1 MFSFLGYI
9 RSDGNVVLKGRIT
22 DQISMGTMK
31 YFPWEVE
38 KVLIRCPGVDSVVAI
53 PVPDARLK
61 EMVCACV
68 KLEKMATITIENLR
82 QFCDDTW
89 TETATATGFSLK
101 PRYIVIKK
109 EFPVNSSGKL
119 DRKALAKEV
128 VAELGL

>member
-1 MFSFLGYI
+1 MCFFLGYI
-9 RSDGNVVLKGRIT
+9 RPDGNIVLKGRT
-22 DQISMGTMK
+22 ADQITMGTVK

-38 KVLIRCPGVDSVVAI
+38 KVLIRCPGVESVVAV

-61 EMVCACV
+61 EVVCACV
-68 KLEKMATITIENLR
+68 KPDKMATITVENLR
-82 QFCDDTW
+82 QFCDETW

-101 PRYIVIKK
+101 PRYIVIKD

-119 DRKALAKEV
+119 DRKALARAV